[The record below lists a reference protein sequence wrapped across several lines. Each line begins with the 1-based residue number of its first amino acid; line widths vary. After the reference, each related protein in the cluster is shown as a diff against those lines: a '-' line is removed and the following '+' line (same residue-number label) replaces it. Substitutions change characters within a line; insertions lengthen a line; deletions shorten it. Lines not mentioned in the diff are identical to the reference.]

1 MDAALKTWAAWAAG
15 HDGQYHLGRTTAQ
28 VLAATDRIRRAAEQG
43 RLRIGKYRLPA
54 GDVGSWLGSLATRER
69 FLPQSGP
76 IMQALHDA
84 ARGRK
89 VTNPVIEQWLA
100 GFTSQEIVPG
110 AAAFDATVCADRAV
124 SRDPE
129 TYWQDIQAHRAE
141 EPLFGPINRM
151 ISACAFWPSEP
162 AEPSTAIDTN
172 HPVLM
177 AGATGDTTTP
187 YAGQLAIH
195 QALNGSRMITLPDT
209 IAHGVYL
216 FEGNPCLDT
225 TVNRY
230 LLDGILPEHDVTC
243 PKSGAG
249 ADGSEV
255 RPRRAG
261 ARVATAPRT

>member
-1 MDAALKTWAAWAAG
+1 MEAALKTWAAWAAG
-15 HDGQYHLGRTTAQ
+15 HDEQYHLGRTTAQ
-28 VLAATDRIRRAAEQG
+28 VLAATDRIRRAAEQD
-43 RLRIGKYRLPA
+43 RLRIGTYRLPA
-54 GDVGSWLGSLATRER
+54 GDVASWLGSLATRER
-69 FLPQSGP
+69 FFPQSGP

-141 EPLFGPINRM
+141 ELLFGPINRM

-162 AEPSTAIDTN
+162 AEPSTTIDTD

-177 AGATGDTTTP
+177 AGATGDMTTP
-187 YAGQLAIH
+187 YAGQLAMH
-195 QALNGSRMITLPDT
+195 HALNGSRMITLPDT

-243 PKSGAG
+243 PKGKPTTPSK
-249 ADGSEV
+249 
-255 RPRRAG
+255 
-261 ARVATAPRT
+261 RTSSTTTTRGNRG